1 MDART
6 TAMTADELQQFLADE
21 FPQIEGFNFRI
32 ESVGADGAR
41 IRMPVDHTH
50 LRPGGT
56 VSGPTMMTLAD
67 VSMYVSV
74 LARIGPVDLAVTTGL
89 TINFLRKPALA
100 DLVAETRLLKVG
112 KQLAVGDVTIYSDG
126 VDGPVAHASLTY
138 SIPPRKGQ

>member
-32 ESVGADGAR
+32 ESVGPDGAR
-41 IRMPVDHTH
+41 IRMPVDHAH

-74 LARIGPVDLAVTTGL
+74 LARIGPVGLAVTTGL

-100 DLVAETRLLKVG
+100 DLVAETRLLKLG

-138 SIPPRKGQ
+138 SIPPRNGQ